1 MPTIAIAAASPPNS
15 RQNDALASATIS
27 STAALFCRSEDII
40 WLNCCLAVAKSM
52 RPSATAQLSSL
63 SRVIILK
70 LVGVCRTADRW
81 VASSSL
87 PRLLTAICRWRGIMV
102 ISAAMPKA
110 CAMRFMFFSTLMQV
124 EPLPRSHAPYC
135 DRKRPS
141 SSGEGA
147 AASEIIV
154 VIGCIIF
161 LQRVAGNKEFFAFGS
176 YFKNACAVFVVL
188 TVVWHKARYEEKEN
202 ESDGAAPDD

>member
-1 MPTIAIAAASPPNS
+1 
-15 RQNDALASATIS
+15 
-27 STAALFCRSEDII
+27 
-40 WLNCCLAVAKSM
+40 
-52 RPSATAQLSSL
+52 
-63 SRVIILK
+63 
-70 LVGVCRTADRW
+70 
-81 VASSSL
+81 
-87 PRLLTAICRWRGIMV
+87 MV

-135 DRKRPS
+135 DKKRPS

-154 VIGCIIF
+154 VIGCVIF

-188 TVVWHKARYEEKEN
+188 TVVWHKAR
-202 ESDGAAPDD
+202 